1 MLQNLNNNYY
11 TNFAGV
17 LFTMPTSGDINNA
30 TVPSDDPALIS
41 GPLTIQGLSGAQRLA
56 PNNQSQRSSNLMFSN
71 PKTNQS
77 FIDRDVLPKEDLTP
91 SIALPTTKKT
101 SSSLNRSTLES
112 KKIDMSKIKITKKQ
126 IIKPANAMNSSGGSN
141 LPQKIII

>member
-1 MLQNLNNNYY
+1 
-11 TNFAGV
+11 
-17 LFTMPTSGDINNA
+17 
-30 TVPSDDPALIS
+30 
-41 GPLTIQGLSGAQRLA
+41 
-56 PNNQSQRSSNLMFSN
+56 MFSN

-77 FIDRDVLPKEDLTP
+77 FIDRDVLPKEDLNP

-141 LPQKIII
+141 LPHKIII